1 MAQGDVVTGQAY
13 VAHGSYLTYQ
23 PAAGESARIT
33 GATSGMRWGN
43 ESPSLSIMLGW
54 STVRLYNNFLRWRP
68 LELYIDN
75 TNYLRIQFLFGSG
88 YSDTLRY
95 WGVQIK

>member
-1 MAQGDVVTGQAY
+1 MAQGDVVTAQAN

-33 GATSGMRWGN
+33 GATSCMRWGN
-43 ESPSLSIMLGW
+43 ESPSISIYLGT
-54 STVRLYNNFLRWRP
+54 SVVRMHNNFLRWRP
-68 LELYIDN
+68 LELYVDN
-75 TNYLRIQFLFGSG
+75 ANYLRVQFLFSSG